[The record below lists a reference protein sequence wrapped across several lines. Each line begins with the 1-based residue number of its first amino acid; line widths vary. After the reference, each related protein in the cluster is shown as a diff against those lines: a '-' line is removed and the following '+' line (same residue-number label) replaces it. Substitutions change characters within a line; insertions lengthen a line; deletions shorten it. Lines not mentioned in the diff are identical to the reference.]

1 MVWPRLSNFILHY
14 VHSKLFENIMMGNL
28 NNRQNQKYQTLT
40 FTIDPIVLLTQSEQE
55 RGEKNGTAR
64 NGIIGNT
71 GNIIT
76 SKLFFCIN
84 QP

>member
-1 MVWPRLSNFILHY
+1 
-14 VHSKLFENIMMGNL
+14 MMGNL

-71 GNIIT
+71 GSSGIAEL
-76 SKLFFCIN
+76 SK
-84 QP
+84 